1 MEKQASLSWTVVGIN
16 LKKVSKRL
24 APSLQAIR
32 EGMIWLI
39 PCLMLS
45 AFALFFASMGEFVG
59 GGRSGW
65 INALYD
71 VHNAIASFFP
81 YLMTAT
87 ISYVLAMQWKLARPP
102 MALLSII
109 FLLIVGHVVPADDTL
124 KMFHIVIAIV
134 TPLYAIPI
142 LAHLLHVPQLRITNS
157 DSGGKLVKESLNLV
171 LPALLTAFIVVV
183 INYLIFSMISFGDG
197 LKLVQLDYA
206 NDPYEF
212 GITFAAMNS
221 LLWFLGV
228 HGYYALLPLVEL
240 LQQAS
245 SLNYSTF
252 VAGGEGHYAMNLSM
266 MGTFVFIGGSGATL
280 SLVVAMLLFAKQKSL
295 KLIAIAS
302 IPIGLIN
309 VNEILLFGLP
319 IILNPRMFLPFFLT
333 PAVHV
338 VTTLLAI
345 EIGVINVPSASVPFN
360 APIIIN
366 AWLATSGD
374 WGGVL
379 LQLFNIAVGVV
390 IYYPSVRNLNR
401 LYSNREIKIDFLDT
415 VYVRRREEADTL
427 KDDPIA
433 TANDRARR
441 AQEVEQR
448 LEHIG
453 SKEFCLEY
461 QPQVSHQTG
470 RVVGCEALIRAI
482 EPDGTLVYPGT
493 FLPWLEEA
501 GLMKDVDLW
510 VLKTVAKDIQEW
522 NRIGLYVPV
531 SINLTPA
538 FLADQECMDKL
549 EYILAPVA
557 SQVHIEITEETLLVD
572 EQVLAR
578 SFNLLHQLGVAVYI
592 DDFGTGFSSLSYLN
606 RFEVD
611 AIKVD
616 RSFVLALDN
625 EKGKKVFMSLL
636 SVAEQ
641 LGLEVVIEGVESQQQ
656 LNHIPA
662 KEHISIQGWYYS
674 RSLQHNSFTQYCINA
689 NHIKPI
695 VETEKP

>member
-206 NDPYEF
+206 NEPYEF

-345 EIGVINVPSASVPFN
+345 EIGVIDVPSASVPFN

-636 SVAEQ
+636 SVADQ

-674 RSLQHNSFTQYCINA
+674 RSLQHNSFIQYCINA
-689 NHIKPI
+689 NRLTPV
-695 VETEKP
+695 VEVD

>member
-206 NDPYEF
+206 NEPYEF

-345 EIGVINVPSASVPFN
+345 EIGVIGVPSASVPFN

-674 RSLQHNSFTQYCINA
+674 RSLQHNSFIQYCINA
-689 NHIKPI
+689 NRLTPV
-695 VETEKP
+695 VEVD

>member
-197 LKLVQLDYA
+197 LKVVQLDYA
-206 NDPYEF
+206 NEPYEF

-345 EIGVINVPSASVPFN
+345 EIGVIDVPSASVPFN

>member
-183 INYLIFSMISFGDG
+183 INSLIFSMISFGDG

-206 NDPYEF
+206 NEPYEF

-345 EIGVINVPSASVPFN
+345 EIGVIDVPSASVPFN

-674 RSLQHNSFTQYCINA
+674 RSLQHNSFIQYCINA
-689 NHIKPI
+689 NRLTPV
-695 VETEKP
+695 VEVD

>member
-206 NDPYEF
+206 NEPYEF
-212 GITFAAMNS
+212 GIAFAAMNS

-345 EIGVINVPSASVPFN
+345 EIGVIDVPSASVPFN

-557 SQVHIEITEETLLVD
+557 SQVHIEITKETLLVD

-674 RSLQHNSFTQYCINA
+674 RSLQHNSFIQYCINA
-689 NHIKPI
+689 NRLTPV
-695 VETEKP
+695 VEVD

>member
-171 LPALLTAFIVVV
+171 LPALLTAFIVVA
-183 INYLIFSMISFGDG
+183 INYLIFSMFSFGDG

-206 NDPYEF
+206 NEPYEF
-212 GITFAAMNS
+212 GIAFAAMNS

-345 EIGVINVPSASVPFN
+345 EVGVINVPSASVPFN

-674 RSLQHNSFTQYCINA
+674 RSLQHNSFIQYCINA
-689 NHIKPI
+689 NRLTPV
-695 VETEKP
+695 VEVD

>member
-171 LPALLTAFIVVV
+171 LPALLTAFIVVA
-183 INYLIFSMISFGDG
+183 INYLIFSMFSFGDG

-206 NDPYEF
+206 NEPYEF
-212 GITFAAMNS
+212 GIAFAAMNS

-345 EIGVINVPSASVPFN
+345 EIGFIDVPSASVPFN

-674 RSLQHNSFTQYCINA
+674 RSLQHNSFIQYCINA
-689 NHIKPI
+689 NRLTPV
-695 VETEKP
+695 VEVD

>member
-206 NDPYEF
+206 NEPYEF

-531 SINLTPA
+531 SVNLTPA

-674 RSLQHNSFTQYCINA
+674 RSLQHNSFIQYCINA
-689 NHIKPI
+689 NRLTPV
-695 VETEKP
+695 VEVD

>member
-206 NDPYEF
+206 NEPYEF

-345 EIGVINVPSASVPFN
+345 EVGVINVPSASVPFN

-374 WGGVL
+374 WGGGL

-674 RSLQHNSFTQYCINA
+674 RSLQHNSFIQYCINA
-689 NHIKPI
+689 NRLTPV
-695 VETEKP
+695 VEVD

>member
-206 NDPYEF
+206 NEPYEF

-345 EIGVINVPSASVPFN
+345 EIGVIDVPSASVPFN

-401 LYSNREIKIDFLDT
+401 LYSNREIKINFLDT

-674 RSLQHNSFTQYCINA
+674 RSLQHNSFIQYCINA
-689 NHIKPI
+689 NRLTPV
-695 VETEKP
+695 VEVD

>member
-206 NDPYEF
+206 NEPYEF

-345 EIGVINVPSASVPFN
+345 EIGFIDVPSASVPFN

-674 RSLQHNSFTQYCINA
+674 RSLQHNSFIQYCINA
-689 NHIKPI
+689 NRLTPV
-695 VETEKP
+695 VEVD

>member
-171 LPALLTAFIVVV
+171 LPALLTAFIVVA
-183 INYLIFSMISFGDG
+183 INYLIFSMFSFGDG

-206 NDPYEF
+206 NEPYEF
-212 GITFAAMNS
+212 GIAFAAMNS
-221 LLWFLGV
+221 LLWFIGV

-345 EIGVINVPSASVPFN
+345 EVGVINVPSASVPFN

-674 RSLQHNSFTQYCINA
+674 RSLQHNSFIQYCINA
-689 NHIKPI
+689 NRLTPV
-695 VETEKP
+695 VEVD

>member
-109 FLLIVGHVVPADDTL
+109 FLLIVGHVVRADDTL

-206 NDPYEF
+206 NEPYEF

-674 RSLQHNSFTQYCINA
+674 RSLQHNSFIQYCINA

>member
-206 NDPYEF
+206 NEPYEF

-280 SLVVAMLLFAKQKSL
+280 SLVVAMLLFVKQKSL

-345 EIGVINVPSASVPFN
+345 EIGVIDVPSASVPFN

-674 RSLQHNSFTQYCINA
+674 RSLQHNSFIQYCINA
-689 NHIKPI
+689 NRLTPV
-695 VETEKP
+695 VEVD

>member
-171 LPALLTAFIVVV
+171 LPALLTAFIVVA
-183 INYLIFSMISFGDG
+183 INYLIFSMFSFGDG

-206 NDPYEF
+206 NEPYEF
-212 GITFAAMNS
+212 GIAFAAMNS

-345 EIGVINVPSASVPFN
+345 EIGFIDVPSASVPFN

-493 FLPWLEEA
+493 FLPWLEEV

-674 RSLQHNSFTQYCINA
+674 RSLQHNSFIQYCINA
-689 NHIKPI
+689 NRLTPV
-695 VETEKP
+695 VEVD

>member
-206 NDPYEF
+206 NEPYEF

-345 EIGVINVPSASVPFN
+345 EIGVIDVPSASVPFN

-531 SINLTPA
+531 STNLTPA

-674 RSLQHNSFTQYCINA
+674 RSLQHNSFIQYCINA

>member
-45 AFALFFASMGEFVG
+45 AFALFFASMGEFVS

-206 NDPYEF
+206 NEPYEF

-345 EIGVINVPSASVPFN
+345 EIGVIDVPSASVPFN

-674 RSLQHNSFTQYCINA
+674 RSLQHNSFIQYCINA

>member
-109 FLLIVGHVVPADDTL
+109 FLLIVCHVVPADDTL

-206 NDPYEF
+206 NEPYEF

-280 SLVVAMLLFAKQKSL
+280 SLVVAMLLFVKQKSL

-345 EIGVINVPSASVPFN
+345 EIGVIDVPSASVPFN

-674 RSLQHNSFTQYCINA
+674 RSLQHNSFIQYCINA
-689 NHIKPI
+689 NRLTPV
-695 VETEKP
+695 VEVD

>member
-71 VHNAIASFFP
+71 VHNAIAAFFP

-171 LPALLTAFIVVV
+171 LPALLTAFIVVA
-183 INYLIFSMISFGDG
+183 INYLIFSMFSFGDG

-206 NDPYEF
+206 NEPYEF
-212 GITFAAMNS
+212 GIAFAAMNS

-345 EIGVINVPSASVPFN
+345 EIGVIDVPSASVPFN

-433 TANDRARR
+433 TANDRAHR

-453 SKEFCLEY
+453 RKEFCLEY

-538 FLADQECMDKL
+538 FLADKEYMDKL

-572 EQVLAR
+572 EQVLVR

-611 AIKVD
+611 AIKID

-625 EKGKKVFMSLL
+625 DKGKKVFMSLL

-641 LGLEVVIEGVESQQQ
+641 LDLDVVIEGVESQQQ
-656 LNHIPA
+656 LNHIPH
-662 KEHISIQGWYYS
+662 KDNISIQGWYYS
-674 RSLQHNSFTQYCINA
+674 RSLQLKSFVQYCINA
-689 NHIKPI
+689 NHIKPV
-695 VETEKP
+695 VEIEKL

>member
-71 VHNAIASFFP
+71 VHNAIAAFFP

-206 NDPYEF
+206 NEPYEF

-345 EIGVINVPSASVPFN
+345 EVGVINVPSASVPFN

-549 EYILAPVA
+549 EYILTPVA

-674 RSLQHNSFTQYCINA
+674 RSLQHNSFIQYCINA

-695 VETEKP
+695 VEIEKI

>member
-71 VHNAIASFFP
+71 VHNAIAAFFP

-171 LPALLTAFIVVV
+171 LPALLTAFIVVA
-183 INYLIFSMISFGDG
+183 INYLIFSMFSFGDG

-206 NDPYEF
+206 NEPYEF
-212 GITFAAMNS
+212 GIAFAAMNS
-221 LLWFLGV
+221 LLWFFGV

-345 EIGVINVPSASVPFN
+345 EIGVIDVPSASVPFN

-453 SKEFCLEY
+453 RKEFCLEY

-538 FLADQECMDKL
+538 FLADKEHMDKL

-674 RSLQHNSFTQYCINA
+674 RSLQHNSFIQYCINA

-695 VETEKP
+695 VEIEKI

>member
-206 NDPYEF
+206 NEPYEF

-295 KLIAIAS
+295 KLIAFAS

-674 RSLQHNSFTQYCINA
+674 RSLQHNSFIQYCINA
-689 NHIKPI
+689 NRLTPV
-695 VETEKP
+695 VEVD

>member
-16 LKKVSKRL
+16 LNKVSKRL

-206 NDPYEF
+206 NEPYEF

-674 RSLQHNSFTQYCINA
+674 RSLQHNSFIQYCINA
-689 NHIKPI
+689 NRLTPV
-695 VETEKP
+695 VEVD

>member
-206 NDPYEF
+206 NEPYEF

-674 RSLQHNSFTQYCINA
+674 RSLQHNSFIQYCINA
-689 NHIKPI
+689 NRLTSV
-695 VETEKP
+695 VEVD

>member
-206 NDPYEF
+206 NEPYEF

-319 IILNPRMFLPFFLT
+319 IILNPRMFLPLPFP
-333 PAVHV
+333 PAIVH
-338 VTTLLAI
+338 
-345 EIGVINVPSASVPFN
+345 
-360 APIIIN
+360 
-366 AWLATSGD
+366 
-374 WGGVL
+374 
-379 LQLFNIAVGVV
+379 
-390 IYYPSVRNLNR
+390 
-401 LYSNREIKIDFLDT
+401 
-415 VYVRRREEADTL
+415 
-427 KDDPIA
+427 
-433 TANDRARR
+433 
-441 AQEVEQR
+441 
-448 LEHIG
+448 
-453 SKEFCLEY
+453 
-461 QPQVSHQTG
+461 
-470 RVVGCEALIRAI
+470 
-482 EPDGTLVYPGT
+482 LV
-493 FLPWLEEA
+493 
-501 GLMKDVDLW
+501 
-510 VLKTVAKDIQEW
+510 
-522 NRIGLYVPV
+522 
-531 SINLTPA
+531 
-538 FLADQECMDKL
+538 
-549 EYILAPVA
+549 
-557 SQVHIEITEETLLVD
+557 
-572 EQVLAR
+572 
-578 SFNLLHQLGVAVYI
+578 
-592 DDFGTGFSSLSYLN
+592 N
-606 RFEVD
+606 RFT
-611 AIKVD
+611 
-616 RSFVLALDN
+616 
-625 EKGKKVFMSLL
+625 L
-636 SVAEQ
+636 SQ
-641 LGLEVVIEGVESQQQ
+641 S
-656 LNHIPA
+656 P
-662 KEHISIQGWYYS
+662 S
-674 RSLQHNSFTQYCINA
+674 
-689 NHIKPI
+689 
-695 VETEKP
+695 

>member
-206 NDPYEF
+206 NEPYEF

-345 EIGVINVPSASVPFN
+345 EIGVIDVPSASVPFN

-674 RSLQHNSFTQYCINA
+674 RSLQHNSFIQYCINA
-689 NHIKPI
+689 NRLTPV
-695 VETEKP
+695 VEVD

>member
-206 NDPYEF
+206 NEPYEF

-674 RSLQHNSFTQYCINA
+674 RSLQHNSFIQYCINA

>member
-206 NDPYEF
+206 NEPYEF

-345 EIGVINVPSASVPFN
+345 EIGVIDVPSASVPFN

-453 SKEFCLEY
+453 RKEFCLEY

-674 RSLQHNSFTQYCINA
+674 RSLQHNSFIQYCINA
-689 NHIKPI
+689 NRLTPV
-695 VETEKP
+695 VEVD

>member
-206 NDPYEF
+206 NEPYEF

-345 EIGVINVPSASVPFN
+345 EVGVINVPSASVPFN

-674 RSLQHNSFTQYCINA
+674 RSLQHNSFIQYCINA
-689 NHIKPI
+689 NRLTSV
-695 VETEKP
+695 VEVD

>member
-45 AFALFFASMGEFVG
+45 AFALFFASMGEFVS

-206 NDPYEF
+206 NEPYEF

-345 EIGVINVPSASVPFN
+345 EIGVIDVPSASVPFN

-674 RSLQHNSFTQYCINA
+674 RSLQHNSFIQYCINA
-689 NHIKPI
+689 NRLTPV
-695 VETEKP
+695 VEVD

>member
-206 NDPYEF
+206 NEPYEF

-345 EIGVINVPSASVPFN
+345 EIGVIDVPSASVPFN

-674 RSLQHNSFTQYCINA
+674 RSLQHNSFIQYCINA
-689 NHIKPI
+689 NRLTPV
-695 VETEKP
+695 VE

>member
-1 MEKQASLSWTVVGIN
+1 MEKQASLSWAIVGIN

-24 APSLQAIR
+24 APSLQAVR

-45 AFALFFASMGEFVG
+45 AFALFFASMGEFIT
-59 GGRSGW
+59 GGRNGW
-65 INALYD
+65 IAALYD
-71 VHNAIASFFP
+71 VNNAIAAFFP

-102 MALLSII
+102 LALLSIV
-109 FLLIVGHVVPADDTL
+109 FLLVVSHMAPEAETL

-142 LAHLLHVPQLRITNS
+142 LAHLLHVPQLRITHS
-157 DSGGKLVKESLNLV
+157 ESGGRLVKESLNLV
-171 LPALLTAFIVVV
+171 LPALLTAAIVVMVNTV
-183 INYLIFSMISFGDG
+183 IFGLFSFGDG
-197 LKLVQLDYA
+197 LQLLQLDYA
-206 NDPYEF
+206 NEPYEF
-212 GITFAAMNS
+212 GISFAALNS
-221 LLWFLGV
+221 MLWFLGV

-245 SLNYSTF
+245 SLNYATF
-252 VAGGEGHYAMNLSM
+252 IAGGEGHYPMNLSM

-280 SLVVAMLLFAKQKSL
+280 SLVIAMLLFAKQKSL
-295 KLIAIAS
+295 RLIALAS
-302 IPIGLIN
+302 IPIGFIN

-333 PAVHV
+333 PLVHV
-338 VTTLLAI
+338 VTTLLAM
-345 EIGVINVPSASVPFN
+345 ETGFIGVPSASVPFN
-360 APIIIN
+360 APIIVN

-374 WGGVL
+374 WAGVL

-390 IYYPSVRNLNR
+390 IYTPAVQNLNR
-401 LYSNREIKIDFLDT
+401 LYSNREIKINFLDT

-427 KDDPIA
+427 KEDPIV

-448 LEHIG
+448 LENIG
-453 SKEFCLEY
+453 NKEFCLEY
-461 QPQVSHQTG
+461 QPQISHQTG

-482 EPDGTLVYPGT
+482 ESDGRLVYPGS
-493 FLPWLEEA
+493 FLSWLEEA

-510 VLKTVAKDIQEW
+510 VLKTVVADIQSW
-522 NRIGLYVPV
+522 NQQGLYVPV
-531 SINLTPA
+531 SINLTPS
-538 FLADQECMDKL
+538 FLSDL
-549 EYILAPVA
+549 EYMHRLEQIITPVA
-557 SQVHIEITEETLLVD
+557 AQVHIEITEETLLVD
-572 EQVLAR
+572 EQILAH

-611 AIKVD
+611 AIKID
-616 RSFVLALDN
+616 RSFVLALDS

-641 LGLEVVIEGVESQQQ
+641 LDLRVVVEGVESQQQ
-656 LNHIPA
+656 LNHIPY

-674 RSLQHNSFTQYCINA
+674 RSLQRNAFTQYCINA
-689 NHIKPI
+689 NHIRA
-695 VETEKP
+695 VVDAE

>member
-1 MEKQASLSWTVVGIN
+1 MDKQTSLSVAAVGLN
-16 LKKVSKRL
+16 LRKL
-24 APSLQAIR
+24 AKTLGPSLQAIR

-45 AFALFFASMGEFVG
+45 AFALFFASMGEFIG

-65 INALYD
+65 INALYQ

-109 FLLIVGHVVPADDTL
+109 FLLIVGETMPEDETL
-124 KMFHIVIAIV
+124 KMFHIVMAIV
-134 TPLYAIPI
+134 TPLYAVPI
-142 LAHLLHVPQLRITNS
+142 LAHLLHVPQLRITSS

-171 LPALLTAFIVVV
+171 LPALLTAFIVVI
-183 INYLIFSMISFGDG
+183 INYFLFNVLSFGSD
-197 LKLVQLDYA
+197 LQIIDLDYA
-206 NDPYEF
+206 NQPFEF
-212 GITFAAMNS
+212 GVVFAALNS
-221 LLWFLGV
+221 VLWFLGV
-228 HGYYALLPLVEL
+228 HGYYALLPLVDL
-240 LQQAS
+240 LQHAS
-245 SLNYSTF
+245 ALNYATF
-252 VAGGEGHYAMNLSM
+252 IAGGEGQYPMNLSM

-280 SLVVAMLLFAKQKSL
+280 SLVVAMLLFAQQKSL
-295 KLIAIAS
+295 KLIALAS

-333 PAVHV
+333 PVVHV
-338 VTTLLAI
+338 ITTLLAI
-345 EIGVINVPSASVPFN
+345 QSGIIDIPSANVPFN

-374 WGGVL
+374 MAGVM
-379 LQLFNIAVGVV
+379 LQLFNIAIGVL
-390 IYYPSVRNLNR
+390 IYYPAVRNLNR
-401 LYSNREIKIDFLDT
+401 LYRNREIKIDFLDT

-441 AQEVEQR
+441 AQEVEKR

-461 QPQVSHQTG
+461 QPQISHQTG

-482 EPDGTLVYPGT
+482 EPDGTLVYPGS

-501 GLMKDVDLW
+501 ELMKDVDLW
-510 VLKTVAKDIQEW
+510 VLKTVVADIQHW
-522 NRIGLYVPV
+522 NREGLYVPV
-531 SINLTPA
+531 SINLTPS
-538 FLADQECMDKL
+538 FLSDLECMDKL
-549 EYILAPVA
+549 EHIVSPVA

-572 EQVLAR
+572 EQVLAH
-578 SFNLLHQLGVAVYI
+578 SFNLLHQMGVAVYI

-611 AIKVD
+611 AIKID

-625 EKGKKVFMSLL
+625 DKGKKVFMSLL

-641 LGLEVVIEGVESQQQ
+641 LDLDVVIEGVESQQQ
-656 LNHIPA
+656 LNHIPH
-662 KEHISIQGWYYS
+662 KDNISIQGWYYS
-674 RSLQHNSFTQYCINA
+674 RSLQLKSFVQYCINA
-689 NHIKPI
+689 NHIRSV
-695 VETEKP
+695 VEIEKL